1 MKMSKSSG
9 TGTVG
14 ISMATHLIASRAL
27 GLSLKATLALV
38 VGTLA
43 ILVLT
48 ACGIAGVEAWRGY
61 VGAGRVAQVN
71 ANTDLLLK
79 GLESIQLERGQTNTA
94 LQAPSPVTAQVRDVI
109 AKRRAEGDPLLANA
123 LERISASGIPDG
135 ARLIGDLREAYDRV
149 KQLRNKADAALQI
162 SKEQRDPEL
171 LKSWYPAVSDL
182 LTRIQNLW
190 TAASRE
196 VSKEDAIVGQ
206 LTIVKQS
213 AFLMREYAGRE
224 RAMHAAN
231 LSANR
236 PLSAEQQRDIANWRG
251 YAQLA
256 WQTIRDISAGGA
268 PNLVSAVA
276 DVDRGFVQN
285 LQTHTD
291 AIIRAGAAGTP
302 YPMSTQ
308 QWFEV
313 SNPALELIVKIKD
326 AAVDVTTEH
335 AATKAGAAERRLIF
349 IIALTVL
356 GIAVSAFS
364 IWVVSHRVARPLLA
378 MTTAMRRLAGGDNS
392 IEIPALSRPDEIGEM
407 ARSVQVFQENAI
419 KADAVTADQEAERQK
434 KEHRQQVID
443 TLTGGF
449 DLHATAVLEAV
460 ASSIAEMRVTAA
472 RMSAVASE
480 NTSKSSAVAAAAH
493 DTSMNVQTV
502 AAATE
507 QLSASVAE
515 IDRQVTHSARIAAKA
530 VDEASRT
537 NADVQSLATMT
548 EKIGDIMKLINDI
561 ASQTNLLAL
570 NATIEAARAGEAGK
584 GFAVVASEV
593 KSLAN
598 QTSKATDEIAAQIA
612 AIQGATQKSVTA
624 IAGIGRTIG
633 EISQVAAAI
642 STAVEQQGAA
652 TQAIA
657 RNVQQAAAGTQ
668 EVSANVVGV
677 TQAASE
683 TGAAAAQV
691 EAAAS
696 TLSTESQRLREQVG
710 AFLTQVR
717 AA

>member
-1 MKMSKSSG
+1 MSTDMIEG
-9 TGTVG
+9 R
-14 ISMATHLIASRAL
+14 SR
-27 GLSLKATLALV
+27 GLSLKATLAAV

-43 ILVLT
+43 VLVLI
-48 ACGIAGVEAWRGY
+48 ACGIAGAEAWRGY
-61 VGAGRVAQVN
+61 VGAGHVAQVN

-94 LQAPSPVTAQVRDVI
+94 LQAPAPVTAQVRDVI
-109 AKRRAEGDPLLANA
+109 AKRRAEGDPLLSNA
-123 LERISASGIPDG
+123 LERISASGISDG
-135 ARLIGDLREAYDRV
+135 DRLIADVRQAYDRV
-149 KQLRNKADAALQI
+149 KKLRLGADAALQVP
-162 SKEQRDPEL
+162 KEQRDAEL
-171 LKSWYPAVSDL
+171 LKSWYPALSDL
-182 LTRIQNLW
+182 LAKIQNLW

-224 RAMHAAN
+224 RALHAAN

-236 PLSAEQQRDIANWRG
+236 PLSADQQRDIATWRG
-251 YAQLA
+251 YAQSA
-256 WQTIRDISAGGA
+256 WQTIRDMSAGGA
-268 PNLVSAVA
+268 PKLVAAVA
-276 DVDRGFVQN
+276 DTERSFIQG

-291 AIIRAGAAGTP
+291 AITKAGIAGTA
-302 YPMSTQ
+302 YPMSVQ
-308 QWFEV
+308 QWFDV
-313 SNPALELIVKIKD
+313 SNPALELIVRIKD
-326 AAVDVTTEH
+326 AAVDVTAEH
-335 AATKAGAAERRLIF
+335 AAIKASATEMRLLLV
-349 IIALTVL
+349 IALTII

-364 IWVVSHRVARPLLA
+364 IWVVSRRVARPLLA
-378 MTTAMRRLAGGDNS
+378 MTSAMRRLAGGDHS
-392 IEIPALSRPDEIGEM
+392 IEVPALSRTDEIGEM
-407 ARSVQVFQENAI
+407 ARSVQVFRDNAI
-419 KADAVTADQEAERQK
+419 KAEAVTANQAAERQK
-434 KEHRQQVID
+434 KERRQQAID

-449 DLHATAVLEAV
+449 DLNASSVLETV
-460 ASSIAEMRVTAA
+460 ASSIAEMRATAA
-472 RMSAVASE
+472 KMSAVATE

-493 DTSMNVQTV
+493 DTSVNVQTV

-515 IDRQVTHSARIAAKA
+515 IGRQVTHSAGIAAKA
-530 VDEASRT
+530 VEEASQT
-537 NADVQSLATMT
+537 NADVKSLATMT
-548 EKIGDIMKLINDI
+548 EKIGDIMKLINAI

-598 QTSKATDEIAAQIA
+598 QTSKATEDISSQIA
-612 AIQGATQKSVTA
+612 AIQGATNKSVGA

-633 EISQVAAAI
+633 EISEVAAAI
-642 STAVEQQGAA
+642 SAAVEQQRAA

-657 RNVQQAAAGTQ
+657 RNVQQAATGTQ

-683 TGAAAAQV
+683 TGTAATQV

-696 TLSTESQRLREQVG
+696 TLSAESQRLREQVSS
-710 AFLTQVR
+710 FLAQVR